1 MNAPVHTASQPVTAL
16 PKHRTHWHVLL
27 THFPISMFGGA
38 FGFQILHLF
47 LAPACFE
54 LATNVALMGGTAMLL
69 PTVATGWSEWKTRYH
84 GAKGLIF
91 KRKIAT
97 AIGMAAL
104 GLPLV
109 VWRVAALGLFE
120 EAPDS
125 PQHWIFLAGNTLLI
139 LGAVVEGYYGGRLNH
154 R

>member
-1 MNAPVHTASQPVTAL
+1 MNALVHAASQPGDAL
-16 PKHRTHWHVLL
+16 PKRRIHWHVFL
-27 THFPISMFGGA
+27 THFPISLFGGA

-69 PTVATGWSEWKTRYH
+69 PTAATGWSEWKTHYH

-91 KRKIAT
+91 KRKIMA

-104 GLPLV
+104 SLPLV
-109 VWRVAALGLFE
+109 VWRIAALGLFE

-125 PQHWIFLAGNTLLI
+125 PEHWVFLAGNALLI
-139 LGAVVEGYYGGRLNH
+139 LGAVVEGFYGGRLNH